1 MKSFNSKTLKNLKTN
16 KSFANILS
24 KQSKSFCYIN
34 ENQRELKDMVH
45 KYAKE
50 NIAAVAKEID
60 KTDRFPRELFP
71 QLGSLGLLGI
81 TIPSQYGGSDLT
93 YSDHCIAMEEISRYS
108 ASVGLSYG
116 AHSNLC
122 INQINRNAS
131 EYLKKK
137 YLPKLCSGEFIG
149 SLAMSETGSGSD
161 VVSMKTKAVK
171 KGNKY
176 ILNGTKMWI
185 TNGPD
190 CDVCVVYAKTG
201 EGSKGI
207 STFIIEKGFK
217 GFSVAQKLDKLG
229 MRGSSTGELV
239 FEDCEVPVENLVGEE
254 GKGVYIL
261 MTGLDVER
269 LVLSGGP
276 IGIMQACMDLTMP
289 YVTSR
294 KQFNTAIGE
303 FQLMQGKIADM
314 YVKLQSSRAYVYAT
328 ADHCD
333 KGKISPKDCAGAL
346 LYSSECA
353 TQVALQCI
361 QALGGNGYINE
372 YDAGRFLRDAKLYEI
387 GAGTTEI
394 RRIVIA
400 KNLIKEYSH

>member
-1 MKSFNSKTLKNLKTN
+1 MLSFKNLAKKRYT
-16 KSFANILS
+16 SFL
-24 KQSKSFCYIN
+24 N
-34 ENQRELKDMVH
+34 ETQIELKESIS
-45 KYAKE
+45 KFAKDK
-50 NIAAVAKEID
+50 IAPLAQEID
-60 KTDRFPRELFP
+60 KTDRFPKELWP
-71 QLGSLGLLGI
+71 QLGELGLLGM
-81 TIPSQYGGSDLT
+81 TIPAKYGGSEMSYT
-93 YSDHCIAMEEISRYS
+93 DHILAVEEISRYS
-108 ASVGLSYG
+108 ASVGLSYA

-131 EYLKKK
+131 EHLKSK

-149 SLAMSETGSGSD
+149 SLAMSEVGSGSD

-190 CDVCVVYAKTG
+190 CDVCFVYAKTG

-207 STFIIEKGFK
+207 SCFIVEKGFK

-239 FEDCEVPVENLVGEE
+239 FEDCEVPEENLVGEE
-254 GKGVYIL
+254 NRGVYVL
-261 MTGLDVER
+261 MSGLDLER

-276 IGIMQACMDLTMP
+276 IGIMQATMDLTMP
-289 YVTSR
+289 YVTTR
-294 KQFNTAIGE
+294 KQFNTNIGE

-314 YVKLQSSRAYVYAT
+314 YVKLQSSRAYAYSVGAE
-328 ADHCD
+328 CD
-333 KGKISPKDCAGAL
+333 AGKISPKDCAGVL
-346 LYSSECA
+346 LYTSERA
-353 TQVALQCI
+353 TENALQCI

-372 YDAGRFLRDAKLYEI
+372 YDAGRLLRDAKLYEI

-394 RRIVIA
+394 RRMVIA
-400 KNLIKEYSH
+400 RNLLKEYSH

>member
-1 MKSFNSKTLKNLKTN
+1 MKLVKSAIKHFKPITFFNRKNCSYTSFLND
-16 KSFANILS
+16 
-24 KQSKSFCYIN
+24 
-34 ENQRELKDMVH
+34 NQRDLKDMIN
-45 KYAKE
+45 KFAKDKVAP
-50 NIAAVAKEID
+50 IAQEID

-71 QLGSLGLLGI
+71 QLGELGLLGI
-81 TIPSQYGGSDLT
+81 TIPEKYGGSEMK
-93 YSDHCIAMEEISRYS
+93 YSDHLIAVDELSRFS
-108 ASVGLSYG
+108 ASVALSYT

-122 INQINRNAS
+122 INQINRNGN
-131 EYLKKK
+131 EYQKEK
-137 YLPKLCSGEFIG
+137 YLPKLSSGEFIG
-149 SLAMSETGSGSD
+149 SLAMSEAGSGSD
-161 VVSMKTKAVK
+161 VVSMKTKAYK

-190 CDVCVVYAKTG
+190 CDVCFVYAKTG

-207 STFIIEKGFK
+207 SAFIVEKGFK

-239 FEDCEVPVENLVGEE
+239 FDNCEVPEENLVGEE

-261 MTGLDVER
+261 MSGLDIER

-276 IGIMQACMDLTMP
+276 NGIMQSCIDLTLP
-289 YVTSR
+289 YVTTR
-294 KQFNTAIGE
+294 KQFNTYIGE

-314 YVKLQSSRAYVYAT
+314 YVKLQSSRAYSFLT
-328 ADHCD
+328 AKQADE
-333 KGKISPKDCAGAL
+333 GNIVSRDCAGVI
-346 LYSSECA
+346 LYSAENA

-372 YDAGRFLRDAKLYEI
+372 YDSGRYLRDAKLYEI

-394 RRIVIA
+394 RKMIIA
-400 KNLIKEYSH
+400 KSLLKEYIK